1 MKASEF
7 WRTCEGQMPDAP
19 HADVVVIDM
28 DGFVH
33 VTKNIFWD
41 PEEARW
47 VIQTRWTDEQIE
59 GET

>member
-1 MKASEF
+1 
-7 WRTCEGQMPDAP
+7 MPDAP

-33 VTKNIFWD
+33 ATKNIFWD